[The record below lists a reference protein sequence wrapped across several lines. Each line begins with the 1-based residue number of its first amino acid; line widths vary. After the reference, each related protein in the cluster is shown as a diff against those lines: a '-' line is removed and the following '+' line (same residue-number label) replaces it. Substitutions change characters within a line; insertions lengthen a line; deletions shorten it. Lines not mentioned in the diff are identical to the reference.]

1 MKLNP
6 ILPVWIVTIILILC
20 IGILSY
26 RLYKKETSL
35 QNKVFS
41 ILRIALITLLV
52 FFLNLRIMKPTYTR
66 DALLKNIDVLFVV
79 DNTISMYAEEN
90 NKIRMDRVKDDTR
103 RIMDELDGGNFALI
117 RFDNKSQ
124 ILSPFTQDKRNISD
138 ALEVISYPDS
148 YYAKGSSLNTPYEDM
163 AKLLE
168 SSNKK
173 DNKMT
178 ILFFI
183 SDGEITDNS
192 TLTTYNELNNLVDG
206 GAVLGYG
213 SEEGGTMT
221 MKNLFSYN
229 IIDPTTGEDAVS
241 KIDKETLDELGS
253 MLHLPVYYMQEDNN
267 LEPLLR
273 KIINNSSS
281 YIGSTNTVDYDDI
294 YFYFAYPL
302 IALLL
307 LEIYLYFRKGKI

>member
-1 MKLNP
+1 MKINP

-26 RLYKKETSL
+26 RIYKKETSL

-41 ILRIALITLLV
+41 ILRVSLITILV
-52 FFLNLRIMKPTYTR
+52 FLLNLRVMKPTYTR

-90 NKIRMDRVKDDTR
+90 GRVRMDRVQNDTKK
-103 RIMDELDGGNFALI
+103 IMDELDGGNFALI

-138 ALEVISYPDS
+138 ALQVISSPDS
-148 YYAKGSSLNTPYEDM
+148 YYATGSSLNTPYDDM
-163 AKLLE
+163 KKLLE

-173 DNKMT
+173 ENRMT

-183 SDGEITDNS
+183 SDGEITDGS
-192 TLTTYNELNNLVDG
+192 SLTNYGELKNMVDG

-213 SEEGGTMT
+213 TESGGTMT
-221 MKNLFSYN
+221 MKDLFSYN

-241 KIDKETLDELGS
+241 RIDKETLDELGS
-253 MLHLPVYYMQEDNN
+253 QFSLPVYYMQEDNN